1 MTKHKHYYAIRA
13 YADGWKIECISLD
26 TKKWVSVERPIFNED
41 VAYRVVP
48 DENGWLPWYGGKCPL
63 DGTVMVEVKYRHD
76 IAGESDYAHLIH
88 WGHLYTDGDVIAYRV
103 IEEKADPYAELKAAA
118 KDPTKQIRYTFP
130 NGVSDGWHDYNHCW
144 SFNGL
149 LSGYEIRDKPKKPKM
164 KLLAYIDGVSG
175 ELLWRLEGYKVSPYW
190 KRAPSE
196 DKEIEVEE

>member
-76 IAGESDYAHLIH
+76 IAGESDYAHLIR
-88 WGHLYTDGDVIAYRV
+88 WGHLYTAGDVIAYRV
-103 IEEKADPYAELKAAA
+103 
-118 KDPTKQIRYTFP
+118 T
-130 NGVSDGWHDYNHCW
+130 
-144 SFNGL
+144 
-149 LSGYEIRDKPKKPKM
+149 RDKPKKM
-164 KLLAYIDGVSG
+164 KLLAYIDEVSG
-175 ELLWRLEGYKVSPYW
+175 ELLWRLEGYKVSSYW
-190 KRAPSE
+190 KRTPSE
-196 DKEIEVEE
+196 DKEIEAEE

>member
-13 YADGWKIECISLD
+13 YVDGWKIES
-26 TKKWVSVERPIFNED
+26 KSSGWWVPTSYPFFDGDRE
-41 VAYRVVP
+41 YRVVP
-48 DENGWLPWYGGKCPL
+48 DEDGWLPWYGGKCPL

-76 IAGESDYAHLIH
+76 IACESDYAHLIH

-103 IEEKADPYAELKAAA
+103 IEEKADPYAELKTAA
-118 KDPTKQIRYTFP
+118 KNPTKQIRYTFP
-130 NGVSDGWHDYNHCW
+130 NGVSDGWHDCGFDW
-144 SFNGL
+144 SFDKPPEN
-149 LSGYEIRDKPKKPKM
+149 YEIRSKPKKM

-175 ELLWRLEGYKVSPYW
+175 ELLWRLEGYKVSSDW